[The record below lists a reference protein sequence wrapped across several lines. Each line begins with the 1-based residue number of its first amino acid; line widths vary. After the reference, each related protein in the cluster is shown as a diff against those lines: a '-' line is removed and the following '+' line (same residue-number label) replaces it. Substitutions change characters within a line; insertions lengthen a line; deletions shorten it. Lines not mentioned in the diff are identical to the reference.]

1 LGSVL
6 ASPRV
11 SPRAPPPN
19 AVLDLDNVAELA
31 ALQQDIEAGWQV
43 QVVGHPTDYGAHARI
58 AIHRSPPSTSPAV
71 RT

>member
-1 LGSVL
+1 
-6 ASPRV
+6 
-11 SPRAPPPN
+11 
-19 AVLDLDNVAELA
+19 VLDLDNVAELA